1 MSAAAALAEK
11 IKSYPGGMAKQ
22 AFDPFEKTLPE
33 LQSAMEAEGL
43 SALEL
48 VEYYLDRIRRYDQ
61 GGPRLN
67 SVLETNPEARQIA
80 QALDQERARKGP
92 RGPLHGIP
100 VMLKDNL
107 DTADSLHTSAGSLAM
122 QASRA
127 PRDAFVVA
135 RLRAAGAILLGKA
148 NMTEWANFMTI
159 GMKNGYSSRGGQ
171 VLNPYGPGFDPGGSS
186 TGSGVAVSANLCAV
200 AVGTETSGSILSPAN
215 NNSLVGIKPTLG
227 LVSRSGIIPISAS
240 QDTAG
245 PMARSVT
252 DAAILLSC
260 LAGPDPADPATRR
273 QPAPADYPRFLEPDI
288 RGLRVGVPR
297 AVFYEKPSPA
307 EVAVVE
313 GAIQALARLGVQLTD
328 PADIPGAAQVFELG
342 YTVLLYEFRRDL
354 NRYFRRLG
362 PSSPIRSLRE
372 LIRYNEA
379 HPETMLRYGQTL
391 LLAAEAAGG
400 TQSEAYRYARRRD
413 LEVAKGGLDAAFT
426 QFGLDALAF
435 PAYWGASIGAKAGY
449 PSITLPA
456 GYTPEGFPVG
466 ITLLGPAWSEGTLL
480 RLAYGLEQAT
490 RARRPPPVF

>member
-1 MSAAAALAEK
+1 
-11 IKSYPGGMAKQ
+11 MAKK
-22 AFDPFEKTLPE
+22 AFDPFEKTIPE
-33 LQSAMEAEGL
+33 LQSAMEAGGL

-67 SVLETNPEARQIA
+67 SVLETNPEARKIA
-80 QALDQERARKGP
+80 RALDKERARKGP

-100 VMLKDNL
+100 VIVKDNL
-107 DTADSLHTSAGSLAM
+107 DTADKMHTSAGSLAM
-122 QASRA
+122 KDSLA
-127 PRDAFVVA
+127 PQDAFLVS
-135 RLRAAGAILLGKA
+135 RLREVGAILLGKA

-215 NNSLVGIKPTLG
+215 NNSGVGIKPTVG
-227 LVSRSGIIPISAS
+227 LVSRSGIIPICAT

-245 PMARSVT
+245 PMTRSVT
-252 DAAILLSC
+252 DAAILLSFMT
-260 LAGPDPADPATRR
+260 GQDSRDPATRGQR
-273 QPAPADYPRFLEPDI
+273 AHPDYMRFLEPDL

-297 AVFYEKPSPA
+297 VVFYEKPSKA

-313 GAIQALARLGVQLTD
+313 GAIQALARLGAKVTD
-328 PADIPGAAQVFELG
+328 PADIPGAAQVFELR
-342 YTVLLYEFRRDL
+342 YEVLLYEFRRDL
-354 NRYFRRLG
+354 NKYFRSLG
-362 PSSPIRSLRE
+362 PASPIKNLKE

-379 HPETMLRYGQTL
+379 HPETMLRYGQIL

-400 TQSEAYRYARRRD
+400 THTAAYRYCRERD
-413 LEVAKGGLDAAFT
+413 LEVAKGGLDEAFAK
-426 QFGLDALAF
+426 FGLDALVF
-435 PAYWGASIGAKAGY
+435 PTSWGASIGAKAGY
-449 PSITLPA
+449 PSITVPA

-466 ITLLGPAWSEGTLL
+466 ITLLGPAWSEGTLI
-480 RLAYGLEQAT
+480 RLAYGLEQAM
-490 RARRPPPVF
+490 RARKAPLTT